1 MTTDRFVLRDEFG
14 KVLAE
19 KSMVEHIKVFIDEM
33 KPDAE
38 QRFMVK
44 SEVSGYVFE
53 VTDKTTQS
61 DWREYAD
68 KCLMALEL
76 DKDYDEQR

>member
-1 MTTDRFVLRDEFG
+1 MTTDRFILTDESG
-14 KVLAE
+14 KVLTE

-38 QRFMVK
+38 KRFKVK
-44 SEVSGYVFE
+44 SEVSGYVLE
-53 VTDKTTQS
+53 VTEKTTQD

-68 KCLMALEL
+68 KCLMAL
-76 DKDYDEQR
+76 D

>member
-1 MTTDRFVLRDEFG
+1 MTTDRFILTDASG

-33 KPDAE
+33 KPNAE
-38 QRFMVK
+38 QRFKVK
-44 SEVSGYVFE
+44 SEVSGYTFE
-53 VTDKTTQS
+53 VTNKTTQD

-68 KCLMALEL
+68 KCLMAL
-76 DKDYDEQR
+76 D